1 MSNARIVVSERELHN
16 PAMKPA
22 QPLRLHR
29 HPLSGHCHR
38 VELLLSLLGLPYQLE
53 HVDLPS
59 GAHKQPEFLSK
70 NVFGQVPVLEDGEVT
85 LADSNA
91 ILIYLAERYD
101 TDARF
106 WPRTPQGKAAVVRW
120 LSVAAGQLAS
130 GPAAARLVKVFGRK
144 LDHAQAINVAER
156 LLEVLEAEL
165 RARAFLVQSSAT
177 LADIAMY
184 AYVARA
190 PEGEVS
196 LEKYPAVRA
205 WLARVEALPG
215 FMPMAATAAA

>member
-1 MSNARIVVSERELHN
+1 M

-22 QPLRLHR
+22 QPLRLYR

-38 VELLLSLLGLPYQLE
+38 VELLLSLLELPYQLE
-53 HVDLPS
+53 HVDLLA
-59 GAHKQPEFLSK
+59 GVQKQPEFLSK
-70 NVFGQVPVLEDGEVT
+70 NAFGQVPVLEDGDVT

-101 TDARF
+101 SDARF

-120 LSVAAGQLAS
+120 LSVAAGQLAT

-144 LDHAQAINVAER
+144 LDHAYALNVAER
-156 LLEVLEAEL
+156 LLELLEVEL
-165 RARAFLVQSSAT
+165 GKRAFLAQTTPT
-177 LADIAMY
+177 LADVAMY

-190 PEGEVS
+190 PEGDVS

-205 WLARVEALPG
+205 WLARIEALAG
-215 FMPMAATAAA
+215 FVPMAKA

>member
-1 MSNARIVVSERELHN
+1 
-16 PAMKPA
+16 MKPA

-38 VELLLSLLGLPYQLE
+38 VELLLSLLGLPHQLQ
-53 HVDLPS
+53 HVDLMA
-59 GAHKQPEFLSK
+59 GAHKRPDFLSK
-70 NVFGQVPVLEDGEVT
+70 NVFGQIPVLEDGEVT

-101 TDARF
+101 SDARF
-106 WPRTPQGKAAVVRW
+106 WPRTPEGKAAVVRW

-130 GPAAARLVKVFGRK
+130 GPAAARLVKIFGSK
-144 LDHAQAINVAER
+144 LDHALAIKMAEQ

-165 RARAFLVQSSAT
+165 RGRPFLVQNTAT
-177 LADIAMY
+177 LADIALY

-205 WLARVEALPG
+205 WLARIEALPG
-215 FMPMAATAAA
+215 FVPMAATAA